1 LQLGVPTSARFAA
14 FSDYILTQ
22 QQRIIATLE
31 AEEEQHQ
38 HAAFAQDPW
47 EKRSADVITAGGVTA
62 VLQGG
67 NLLEKGAV
75 STTITTGTLTEERA
89 RAISSRSGSHPNVAA
104 GRPYA
109 AAALSLVLH
118 SRSPMVPTF
127 RSDVRYFE
135 VAGSTSS
142 TGDAAAA
149 AAWFGGGADL
159 TPYYLFDEDA
169 HAFHGHYRA
178 LCDAHAPGGGLYPRL
193 KVATHWYRP
202 LCPPSLA
209 CRARPPPDHAPS
221 VQRECDEYF
230 FIPARGEHRGVGGIF
245 FDDLSALDEPSS
257 SSSSS
262 GTGRSRRGLDEA
274 MAFTQAVCEAWM
286 PSYLPIVRQVRPHGH
301 LAPHP
306 TPPHLAHS
314 PRLPV
319 CVCASAGTCRTPTRS
334 GTGSCCGGGG
344 TSSST
349 CCTTAA

>member
-1 LQLGVPTSARFAA
+1 MSQKTISLLDQGEWVTLVGRGKLENCDMRATAVGLHLLFLACRTSSALQLGVPTSARFAA

-38 HAAFAQDPW
+38 HAFAQDPW

-67 NLLEKGAV
+67 SLLEKGAV

-89 RAISSRSGSHPNVAA
+89 RAISSRSGGHPNVAA

-142 TGDAAAA
+142 NSDAAAA

-193 KVATHWYRP
+193 KVLTG
-202 LCPPSLA
+202 LPPFVASRLPV
-209 CRARPPPDHAPS
+209 ARPPP
-221 VQRECDEYF
+221 
-230 FIPARGEHRGVGGIF
+230 
-245 FDDLSALDEPSS
+245 
-257 SSSSS
+257 
-262 GTGRSRRGLDEA
+262 
-274 MAFTQAVCEAWM
+274 
-286 PSYLPIVRQVRPHGH
+286 
-301 LAPHP
+301 
-306 TPPHLAHS
+306 
-314 PRLPV
+314 
-319 CVCASAGTCRTPTRS
+319 
-334 GTGSCCGGGG
+334 
-344 TSSST
+344 
-349 CCTTAA
+349 

>member
-1 LQLGVPTSARFAA
+1 MRATAVGLHLLFLACRTSSALQLGVPTSARFAA

-38 HAAFAQDPW
+38 HAFAQDPW
-47 EKRSADVITAGGVTA
+47 EKRSADTITAGGVTA

-89 RAISSRSGSHPNVAA
+89 RAISSRSGGHPNVAA

-135 VAGSTSS
+135 VAGGTSS
-142 TGDAAAA
+142 SSGDAAAA

-193 KVATHWYRP
+193 KVLTHWLLTAP
-202 LCPPSLA
+202 SVPPSLA
-209 CRARPPPDHAPS
+209 CRAAPLNTRLLCSGNATSTSTSPHAGS
-221 VQRECDEYF
+221 T
-230 FIPARGEHRGVGGIF
+230 A
-245 FDDLSALDEPSS
+245 
-257 SSSSS
+257 
-262 GTGRSRRGLDEA
+262 
-274 MAFTQAVCEAWM
+274 
-286 PSYLPIVRQVRPHGH
+286 
-301 LAPHP
+301 
-306 TPPHLAHS
+306 
-314 PRLPV
+314 
-319 CVCASAGTCRTPTRS
+319 ASAA
-334 GTGSCCGGGG
+334 
-344 TSSST
+344 SSST
-349 CCTTAA
+349 T